1 MSLENV
7 GGRETFY
14 GRLPE
19 KNKWGAKVSGTNLNK
34 KVKYSFDYNDL
45 PGADTGNDM
54 VVEIP
59 AGSQLV
65 SAKLKVGTA
74 WAGSD
79 GSTTAPYMI
88 IGTAQEDG
96 TAIDADGLFVIDAL
110 TDLSA
115 GAVIEGAGA
124 QIGVSIGANDGVLT
138 VALDGASTA
147 TAGDATLILE
157 YIPFGA
163 DAA

>member
-1 MSLENV
+1 MALENV
-7 GGRETFY
+7 GGRQTYY

-19 KNKWGAKVSGTNLNK
+19 KNKHGAQIAATNLNK
-34 KVKYSFDYNDL
+34 KIKYEFDYSDL
-45 PGADTGNDM
+45 PGADSGNEM
-54 VVEIP
+54 VLEIP
-59 AGSQLV
+59 AGSQIV

-79 GSTTAPYMI
+79 GSTTNPYLL

-96 TAIDADGLFVIDAL
+96 TAIDADGLVAVADL

-124 QIGVSIGANDGVLT
+124 QISASIGANDGVVT

-147 TAGDATLILE
+147 TAGTATLIVE
-157 YIPFGA
+157 YIPFGD